1 LIALAIRRPVATT
14 LLAVGV
20 MLAGLGA
27 FMRLQ
32 VSPLPNV
39 DFPVIEVQAR
49 VAGASP
55 ETMAA
60 TVAAP
65 LERRLGSIAG
75 VTEMHSINNI
85 GSTEVDLEFAL
96 GRDIDG
102 AARDV
107 QAAINAARS
116 DLPTNLTAL
125 PVYRKANP
133 TEAPILIIALTSRT
147 LGQGQLYDAANSV
160 LVQKLSQIAG
170 VGLVNLRGSSL
181 PGVRVEVNPGA
192 TSAMSLGLEDI
203 RAALEAA
210 NANRPKGAI
219 ESGDLRYQLYA
230 SDQGR
235 RASDYRDTPIAY
247 RNGAAVRLSDVA
259 EVTDSVEDVRAYGI
273 ANGRPAIVLLVYK
286 QAGANIV
293 DTTDRVKAALPAL
306 QAALP
311 GDVHLTFAGDRSAT
325 IRAALADTERTLV
338 LGVLLVML
346 VVFGFLRN
354 HHAVLIPGVAVASS
368 IVGTLAAMYLLGYS
382 LNNLTLMALTIAA
395 GFVIDDAI
403 VVLENVT
410 RHMEAGVPR
419 LQAVLQGTR
428 EVAFTVL
435 SMSASLVA
443 VFLPLLLLGG
453 IAGRLFHEFA
463 MTLSLSIAIS
473 LALSL
478 TLTPMM
484 CGRFLQV
491 GAARQDGR
499 IARAAAAT
507 LEATQRVYAR
517 SLALALE
524 HPAAVMLIL
533 IATVALNVE
542 LFLDVPKGFF
552 PEQDSGLILG
562 KLRADQSISFAALK
576 RKMAQVEDIIRHDPA
591 VESVVTFAGGSDLTS
606 ATVFVR
612 LKPLSQRV
620 SAAAF
625 MARLRPRFD
634 HLAGTHFSMFSI
646 QDLFAQGGQT
656 QGQFQFTLQSDSTEQ
671 LYEWTAKLVDVLK
684 RDPHL
689 ADVTEEQ
696 QPGLKATLSYDRGTL
711 ARYGLTPANI
721 DATLYDALGQRQVAT
736 IYDSRDQY
744 HVVME
749 VAPRYQQHPDAL
761 GSLFV
766 STTALSSVAAVSTT
780 RETMV
785 PLSALGRI
793 EPSMSPT
800 QVYHQGLGVGTPV
813 SFNLAPG
820 HTLSEASAAI
830 ERAIASLRMPKSVH
844 GGFTGSA
851 GKSAAG
857 AGGGAL
863 LIVASLGTV
872 YLVLGMLYESYVHPI
887 TILSTLPSAGIGAIA
902 ALMLAGMELTII
914 ALIGVILLIGIVK
927 KNAIMM
933 IDFALQAE
941 RDRGLSPADAIYEA
955 CLIRFRPIMM
965 TTLAALFS
973 AVPMILDRGAGSEL
987 RRPLGISIAGGLIVS
1002 QLLTLYTTPV
1012 VYLYLDRFRL
1022 WLAGLWRRRETG
1034 GPGNGNGITG
1044 AARHLGMLA
1053 SLGVLVLLTGCM
1065 IGPDYRRPPAPVPA
1079 RYKEL
1084 PPPPPDWTTAAPA
1097 DDVDRGSWWSTY
1109 DDPLLDQLEQQVN
1122 INNQN
1127 LKGFEAAY
1135 RQALAVAAGAR
1146 SGLLPSAALTSG
1158 ATRAR
1163 SSAVTTSTSR
1173 NVEASAS
1180 WDLDLWGKV
1189 RRQVESDRAAAQASA
1204 AQLAAIRLSA
1214 QAELATD
1221 YFQLR
1226 YEDSLQRLLSNA
1238 VSGYQRSLEITR
1250 NQLAAGVA
1258 ARSDVVAAQ
1267 TQLQTTQAQLIAV
1280 GVSRAQYEH
1289 AIALLTGKTP
1299 ADLAIPVAP
1308 LRATVPNVPVTLPSA
1323 LLERRPDIA
1332 QAERTMQQ
1340 QNALIGVAAAAYFP
1354 DLNLSA
1360 MFGYVGNPASGL
1372 ITASNKVWSLAANG
1386 DQILFDGGARSA
1398 KLAAARAAYDQS
1410 IANYLQT
1417 VLAAFQDVE
1426 DALSDVRILAQE
1438 AEAQAQAVALSR
1450 EGAQIAL
1457 REYQAGLQAYTAVV
1471 TAESTALANEETE
1484 LQVHASRLTASVA
1497 LLKALGGGW
1506 NLK

>member
-1 LIALAIRRPVATT
+1 
-14 LLAVGV
+14 
-20 MLAGLGA
+20 
-27 FMRLQ
+27 
-32 VSPLPNV
+32 
-39 DFPVIEVQAR
+39 
-49 VAGASP
+49 
-55 ETMAA
+55 
-60 TVAAP
+60 
-65 LERRLGSIAG
+65 
-75 VTEMHSINNI
+75 
-85 GSTEVDLEFAL
+85 
-96 GRDIDG
+96 
-102 AARDV
+102 
-107 QAAINAARS
+107 
-116 DLPTNLTAL
+116 
-125 PVYRKANP
+125 
-133 TEAPILIIALTSRT
+133 
-147 LGQGQLYDAANSV
+147 
-160 LVQKLSQIAG
+160 
-170 VGLVNLRGSSL
+170 
-181 PGVRVEVNPGA
+181 
-192 TSAMSLGLEDI
+192 
-203 RAALEAA
+203 
-210 NANRPKGAI
+210 
-219 ESGDLRYQLYA
+219 
-230 SDQGR
+230 
-235 RASDYRDTPIAY
+235 
-247 RNGAAVRLSDVA
+247 
-259 EVTDSVEDVRAYGI
+259 
-273 ANGRPAIVLLVYK
+273 
-286 QAGANIV
+286 
-293 DTTDRVKAALPAL
+293 
-306 QAALP
+306 
-311 GDVHLTFAGDRSAT
+311 
-325 IRAALADTERTLV
+325 
-338 LGVLLVML
+338 
-346 VVFGFLRN
+346 
-354 HHAVLIPGVAVASS
+354 
-368 IVGTLAAMYLLGYS
+368 
-382 LNNLTLMALTIAA
+382 
-395 GFVIDDAI
+395 
-403 VVLENVT
+403 
-410 RHMEAGVPR
+410 MEAGMPR

-473 LALSL
+473 LVLSL

-484 CGRFLQV
+484 CGRLLRV
-491 GAARQDGR
+491 GTVERDGR
-499 IARAAAAT
+499 VARTTASA
-507 LEATQRVYAR
+507 LETTQRAYAK
-517 SLALALE
+517 SLGLALK

-533 IATVALNVE
+533 IAAVALNVK

-562 KLRADQSISFAALK
+562 KLRADQSISFAGLK
-576 RKMAQVEDIIRHDPA
+576 RKMAQVEDIIHHDPA
-591 VESVVTFAGGSDLTS
+591 VESVVTFAGGQDFTT

-612 LKPLSQRV
+612 LKPLNQRV

-625 MARLRPRFD
+625 MARLRPKLD
-634 HLAGTHFSMFSI
+634 HLAGTHVSMFSI

-671 LYEWTAKLVDVLK
+671 LYEWTGKLVDVLK

-696 QPGLKATLSYDRGTL
+696 QPGLKTTVLYDRATL

-736 IYDSRDQY
+736 IYDPRDQY

-749 VAPRYQQHPDAL
+749 VAPRHQQQPESL

-766 STTALSSVAAVSTT
+766 STAASSSVAAVSTT

-785 PLSALGRI
+785 PLSALGRL

-800 QVYHQGLGVGTPV
+800 QVYHQGLGVATPV

-857 AGGGAL
+857 AGGALL

-872 YLVLGMLYESYVHPI
+872 YVVLGMLYESYVHPI
-887 TILSTLPSAGIGAIA
+887 TILSTLPSAGIGAIV

-941 RDRGLSPADAIYEA
+941 RDRGLSPAEAIYEA

-973 AVPMILDRGAGSEL
+973 AVPMILDTGAGSEL

-1022 WLAGLWRRRETG
+1022 WLAALWRRRGAG
-1034 GPGNGNGITG
+1034 GGGNGKSSTG
-1044 AARHLGMLA
+1044 AAQRLGTFA
-1053 SLGVLVLLTGCM
+1053 SLVVLALLTGCM
-1065 IGPDYRRPPAPVPA
+1065 VGPDYRRPSAPVPA
-1079 RYKEL
+1079 GYKEL
-1084 PPPPPDWTTAAPA
+1084 PPAPPGWTTATPA
-1097 DDVDRGSWWSTY
+1097 DEVDRGNWWSIY
-1109 DDPLLDQLEQQVN
+1109 DDSLLDQLEQQVN
-1122 INNQN
+1122 ISNQN
-1127 LKGFEAAY
+1127 LKGYEAAY
-1135 RQALAVAAGAR
+1135 HQALAVAAGAR
-1146 SGLLPSAALTSG
+1146 SGLLPTVSLTSG
-1158 ATRAR
+1158 ATRSR
-1163 SSAVTTSTSR
+1163 SAVTTSTSR
-1173 NVEASAS
+1173 YVEAGTS

-1204 AQLAAIRLSA
+1204 AQLAAVRLSA

-1289 AIALLTGKTP
+1289 AIALLTGKP
-1299 ADLAIPVAP
+1299 PSYLAIPLAS
-1308 LRATVPNVPVTLPSA
+1308 LTATVPNVPVTLPSA

-1332 QAERTMQQ
+1332 QAERIMQQ
-1340 QNALIGVAAAAYFP
+1340 QNALIGVAAAAYYP

-1386 DQILFDGGARSA
+1386 DQILFDGGGRSA

-1426 DALSDVRILAQE
+1426 DALSDLRILAQE
-1438 AEAQAQAVALSR
+1438 AEAQTQAVALSR
-1450 EGAQIAL
+1450 EGAEIAL

-1471 TAESTALANEETE
+1471 TAEATALANEETQ
-1484 LQVHASRLTASVA
+1484 LQVHANRLTASVA
-1497 LLKALGGGW
+1497 LLEALGGGW
-1506 NLK
+1506 NFK